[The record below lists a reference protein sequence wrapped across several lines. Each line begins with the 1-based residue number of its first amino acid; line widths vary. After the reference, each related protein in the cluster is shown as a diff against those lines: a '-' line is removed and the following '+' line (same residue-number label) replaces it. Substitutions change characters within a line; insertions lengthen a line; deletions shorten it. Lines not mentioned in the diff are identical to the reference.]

1 MATGGRLALP
11 DLRITV
17 ILCDSFAF
25 SFICRSSRAL
35 RLRLVLY
42 LPLDSHLKLY
52 ISYKLAV
59 VL

>member
-17 ILCDSFAF
+17 ILSDSLAF
-25 SFICRSSRAL
+25 SFICHSSRAL
-35 RLRLVLY
+35 RLRLVLD